1 MPTATLTSKGQ
12 LTLPKAIR
20 DRLRL
25 HAGDA
30 VDFVVGD
37 DGEIRVQ
44 AGNVDVRSLR
54 GLLRRPGRKA
64 VSLEQMDDA
73 ILHARGRRP

>member
-12 LTLPKAIR
+12 ITLPRAIR

-25 HAGDA
+25 QTGDL
-30 VDFVVGD
+30 VDFVIDEQGD
-37 DGEIRVQ
+37 IRVR
-44 AGNVDVRSLR
+44 AGRYDASDLR

-64 VSLEQMDDA
+64 VSLAAMDDA
-73 ILHARGRRP
+73 IRRRGGRLS

>member
-12 LTLPKAIR
+12 LTLPKTIR

-25 HAGDA
+25 HTGDA
-30 VDFVVGD
+30 VDFVISD
-37 DGEIRVQ
+37 DGEIRVR
-44 AGNVDVRSLR
+44 AGNVDVRALQ
-54 GLLRRPGRKA
+54 GLLHRSGRTP

-73 ILHARGRRP
+73 IRRARGHRP